1 MEKHFFPLIFDYL
14 IRGKEGRG
22 EGRKDRMD
30 FAREEIEERL
40 SRGKKIV
47 SYMWESAY
55 DNAPFLSNFS
65 GRKKTF
71 YQFSIWGKEGED
83 EGRDRE
89 MYWGSK
95 KNCA

>member
-1 MEKHFFPLIFDYL
+1 MRDPLAELWPQRPETMFDHTRIFPMEKHFFPLIFDYL

-47 SYMWESAY
+47 SYMRECLRQCSI
-55 DNAPFLSNFS
+55 PFKFF
-65 GRKKTF
+65 R
-71 YQFSIWGKEGED
+71 
-83 EGRDRE
+83 
-89 MYWGSK
+89 
-95 KNCA
+95 